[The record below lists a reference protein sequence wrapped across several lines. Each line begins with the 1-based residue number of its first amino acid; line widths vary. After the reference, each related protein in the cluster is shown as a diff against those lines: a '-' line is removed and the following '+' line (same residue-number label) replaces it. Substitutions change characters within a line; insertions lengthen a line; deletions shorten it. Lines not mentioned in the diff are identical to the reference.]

1 MRLSQH
7 ESKQVDA
14 WWDNYLDRVR
24 ESVTTAEQY
33 LEIPTGK
40 ISSITQEPDF
50 IAVVK
55 AYAVIEPMLND
66 LISARS

>member
-24 ESVTTAEQY
+24 ESVTAAEQY

-40 ISSITQEPDF
+40 ISSIAQEPDF
-50 IAVVK
+50 IAVVR